1 MIIERIEEYQ
11 LTKNTHQT
19 IYSLLLEG
27 FGQYPAGRDFFR
39 QLPTFRLLAWSDQ
52 QDLIGHMAVEH
63 RLVNN
68 QGQLLRIFGIADFTV
83 ATSHRNQGIGTN
95 LLQALTDL
103 GHTSE
108 VDFLLLLAHDSG
120 TVYARQGFIAID
132 AQCKWLLIQQDQSLG
147 VLNRFIAGSLMIK
160 PISNVSWK
168 EGNLDFLGHIF

>member
-1 MIIERIEEYQ
+1 MNIERIEEYL
-11 LTKNTHQT
+11 LTKNTHQA
-19 IYSLLLEG
+19 IQSLLREG

-39 QLPTFRLLAWSDQ
+39 QLPAFRLLAWSDQ
-52 QDLIGHMAVEH
+52 QELIGHMAVEH

-68 QGQLLRIFGIADFTV
+68 QGQLLRIFGVADFTV
-83 ATSHRNQGIGTN
+83 ATAHRNQGIGTT

-108 VDFLLLLAHDSG
+108 VDFLLLLAHESG
-120 TVYARQGFIAID
+120 SVYARQGFIPID
-132 AQCKWLLIQQDQSLG
+132 AQCKWLMIQQDQSLG

-160 PISNVSWK
+160 PISSVSWR